1 MPILGNPA
9 GLWALLGVPAILAI
23 HFLQQRSRAVV
34 TSTWFL
40 IEQLAPDSTRGRT
53 LETLRTS
60 RQLWLQLLA
69 VLMVAW
75 LLAEPRWILA
85 ESAQTVVIV
94 LDASAAMEAFRA
106 PALAAA
112 EKEIDESAGLAART
126 TWVIMTTD
134 SRQPPLYRGGDR
146 AGAVAALARWQPQ
159 RGQHDLAP
167 ALRLAQGLIGVSGRT
182 LLITDS
188 RAKVPAGQ
196 RAAGVGRV
204 LANVGFAGVSVLRDE
219 AAGSGHRWRALVQ
232 SHATAAQRRS
242 WHVEIP
248 GGGGGMSS
256 TRQTVE
262 LAPGALSEI
271 SGRFPEGVEAITVVL
286 EGDEFP
292 ADDRLAVVRPVPKPL
307 LVSAE
312 GADGAGEFFWKI
324 AGGVEG
330 VRLSEGGAEAA
341 LRLARIGAAGLALER
356 RAGIFWPMADGRKD
370 RTLATEPVTPDRDA
384 LVTGLNWQ
392 GWIGAGAHGYAMQPG
407 DTPLLWQGR
416 DALVFARPAAA
427 GRRQLLLAF
436 DWGTA
441 NAAKLASTVLL
452 VRRFVEAER
461 DAQRAPFAANFDAGS
476 AVALVGVGAEE
487 PLVLEFRPVTG
498 EPAETRPLAAEERR
512 VLRAPTR
519 AGFFSLQ
526 AGTETLVRGATQFA
540 DARQGDFSTA
550 ETFST
555 ELPGERAAAIE
566 RNTRADPWAPLWLL
580 VLGAALAGSWWERG
594 RAAAPVMKGATA

>member
-1 MPILGNPA
+1 MMPLFANPA

-40 IEQLAPDSTRGRT
+40 VEQLAPDSTRGRT
-53 LETLRTS
+53 LERLRTS

-69 VLMVAW
+69 VLLAAW

-85 ESAQTVVIV
+85 ESAQTVVVV

-112 EKEIDESAGLAART
+112 EKEINETAGLAART
-126 TWVIMTTD
+126 TWVVMTTD
-134 SRQPPLYRGGDR
+134 SRQAPLYRGGER
-146 AGAVAALARWQPQ
+146 TAALAALARWQPE

-167 ALRLAQGLIGVSGRT
+167 ALRLAHGLIGASGRT

-204 LANVGFAGVSVLRDE
+204 LANVGFAGVSVTRDE
-219 AAGSGHRWRALVQ
+219 AAPGHLWRALVQ
-232 SHATAAQRRS
+232 NHATTPQRRS
-242 WHVEIP
+242 WHVEVS
-248 GGGGGMSS
+248 GGGTALSS
-256 TRQTVE
+256 PQQSVE
-262 LAPGALSEI
+262 LAAGALSEI

-286 EGDEFP
+286 DADEFP
-292 ADDRLAVVRPVPKPL
+292 TDDRLALVRPVPKPL

-312 GADGAGEFFWKI
+312 GTDAAAEFLRKI
-324 AGGVEG
+324 AGSVEG
-330 VRLSEGGAEAA
+330 VRLADAPTA
-341 LRLARIGAAGLALER
+341 LRLAQVGAAGLALER
-356 RAGIFWPMADGRKD
+356 RGGIFWPMADGRKD
-370 RTLATEPVTPDRDA
+370 RALATEPVTPDRDA
-384 LVTGLNWQ
+384 LVAGLNWQ
-392 GWIGAGAHGYAMQPG
+392 GWIGAGPYGYAQQPG
-407 DTPLLWQGR
+407 DTALLWQGR
-416 DALVFARPAAA
+416 TPLLLLRNSAA

-461 DAQRAPFAANFDAGS
+461 DAQRAPYAANFDAGS

-487 PLVLEFRPVTG
+487 PLTLEFRPVTG
-498 EPAETRPLAAEERR
+498 EPAATRPLAAEERR
-512 VLRAPTR
+512 VLRAPAR
-519 AGFFSLQ
+519 AGFFALQ
-526 AGTETLVRGATQFA
+526 AGAETLVRGAAQFA
-540 DARQGDFSTA
+540 DARQGDFSAA

-580 VLGAALAGSWWERG
+580 GLGAALLGSWWERG
-594 RAAAPVMKGATA
+594 GRKP